1 MKLKTMNKNLDK
13 FGYPEILE
21 YDNPDF
27 HGHQKGIAI
36 GIKDNKTNK
45 FVRNYLSKELGDDFT
60 RDFLLNDLVQDPEIL
75 LIENNITQMENDELV
90 PRTIYYLPYFVEDH
104 SCLTPTVNFDNISGA
119 CNVSYKAKV
128 ELLFA
133 TDDGLNR
140 YTTIEFQT
148 RNVSIFELINN
159 AFDDNSEIP
168 EIVYDSRDYDG
179 ENSTGYYLDFY
190 DEAGEPYYL
199 CKDHKEDYR
208 DLLVSFRLIGL
219 DMEIDNDNN

>member
-1 MKLKTMNKNLDK
+1 MKLKSMNKNLSK
-13 FGYPEILE
+13 FGYPDVLE

-45 FVRNYLSKELGDDFT
+45 FVRNYLSKDLGDDST
-60 RDFLLNDLVQDPEIL
+60 RDFLINDLIQDPEIL
-75 LIENNITQMENDELV
+75 LIENNITQMENGEIV
-90 PRTIYYLPYFVEDH
+90 PRTIYYLPYFVESH
-104 SCLTPTVNFDNISGA
+104 SCLVPTVNFDNISGA
-119 CNVSYKAKV
+119 SNVSYKAKV

-140 YTTIEFQT
+140 YMTVDFET
-148 RNVSIFELINN
+148 RNVSIFELVNDI
-159 AFDDNSEIP
+159 FDEEIP
-168 EIVYDSRDYDG
+168 EINYDPDG
-179 ENSTGYYLDFY
+179 NEGPGYYLDFY

-199 CKDHKEDYR
+199 CEDRMEDYR

-219 DMEIDNDNN
+219 DMEIDNGE

>member
-1 MKLKTMNKNLDK
+1 MKLKSMNKNLSK
-13 FGYPEILE
+13 FGYPDVLE

-45 FVRNYLSKELGDDFT
+45 FVRNYLSKDLGDDST
-60 RDFLLNDLVQDPEIL
+60 RDFLINDLIQDPEIL
-75 LIENNITQMENDELV
+75 LIENSITQMENGEII
-90 PRTIYYLPYFVEDH
+90 PRTIYYLPYFVESH
-104 SCLTPTVNFDNISGA
+104 SCLAPTVNFDNISGA
-119 CNVSYKAKV
+119 SNVSYKAKV

-140 YTTIEFQT
+140 YMIVNFET
-148 RNVSIFELINN
+148 RNVSIFELVNDI
-159 AFDDNSEIP
+159 FDEEIP
-168 EIVYDSRDYDG
+168 EINYDPDG
-179 ENSTGYYLDFY
+179 NEGPGYYLDFY

-199 CKDHKEDYR
+199 CEDRMEDYR

-219 DMEIDNDNN
+219 DMEIDNGE